1 MIRLITPRTGEST
14 VPVATLRQHARTEAA
29 DDPLLVIW
37 RDAALAYCEHYTGR
51 SLGAQVLELALPAF
65 PAGGDAIPLPRGP
78 VVSVAW
84 VKYDDGAGVEQTL
97 AGAGYVLDAYADPQ
111 VLRRAPGAAWP
122 TDLQADNSTPVRIR
136 YTAGADPLDGTALQ
150 AVLLLVSHADKNRE
164 AVGQGTFSEVPLGVR
179 ALLDTIV
186 DYSGRA

>member
-1 MIRLITPRTGEST
+1 MIRIITPRTGETT
-14 VPVATLRQHARTEAA
+14 VPVATLRQHARTETY
-29 DDPLLVIW
+29 DDPLLLIW

-65 PAGGDAIPLPRGP
+65 PASGCAIPLPRGP
-78 VVSVAW
+78 VVSLAS
-84 VKYDDGAGVEQTL
+84 VKYDDTAGVEQTL
-97 AGAGYVLDAYADPQ
+97 VGAGYVLDAYADPQ

-122 TDLQADNSTPVRIR
+122 TELQADNATPVRIR
-136 YTAGADPLDGTALQ
+136 YTAGTDPLAGAALQ

-164 AVGQGTFSEVPLGVR
+164 AVAQGAFAEVPLGVR
-179 ALLDTIV
+179 ALLDTLV